1 MGYTERKIL
10 FEKIVNKR
18 NRPLLTYVTS
28 IRSGMASQMAGDSIR
43 PIIDQLELIPKNNSE
58 IDFLII
64 SNGGD
69 PITSLRI
76 MGLLRER
83 FNKVS
88 VMLPY
93 VAYSAA
99 TILSLG
105 ADELVMHPY
114 SNIGP
119 VDPQLSAPHRTPSG
133 SSEQLEHY

>member
-1 MGYTERKIL
+1 MGYIERKIL

-28 IRSGMASQMAGDSIR
+28 IRSGLASQMAGDSIR

-88 VMLPY
+88 VMLP
-93 VAYSAA
+93 
-99 TILSLG
+99 
-105 ADELVMHPY
+105 
-114 SNIGP
+114 
-119 VDPQLSAPHRTPSG
+119 
-133 SSEQLEHY
+133 